1 MKKLITVLAL
11 ISISGATRSQP
22 ADTPVGAASL
32 MAMDGDR
39 GRFQIERM
47 RIESRF
53 EKEHAACYAR
63 FAVTDCLAQVRRHRR
78 EVLDI
83 LRRQE
88 IALNDAERQRKA
100 LEQPERN
107 REASSARRIEAA
119 AIRRFDAH
127 EAQQERDDRAKQKTL
142 DVKSGSIA
150 ANRARKT
157 LEAGRSA
164 DDIANEKRQYQN
176 KLDQAR
182 VNQASR
188 EKSNRENAATPAKPL
203 PVFRP

>member
-53 EKEHAACYAR
+53 EKENTACYAR
-63 FAVTDCLAQVRRHRR
+63 FAVTDCLSQVRRHRR
-78 EVLDI
+78 EELDI

-100 LEQPERN
+100 LEPQVRHFLN
-107 REASSARRIEAA
+107 VS
-119 AIRRFDAH
+119 
-127 EAQQERDDRAKQKTL
+127 L
-142 DVKSGSIA
+142 
-150 ANRARKT
+150 
-157 LEAGRSA
+157 
-164 DDIANEKRQYQN
+164 
-176 KLDQAR
+176 
-182 VNQASR
+182 
-188 EKSNRENAATPAKPL
+188 
-203 PVFRP
+203 